1 MMDVHKRFND
11 VMNEIVKEWKKKDEV
26 EGVYVYGALPRGT
39 LTANSTL
46 DLCVVWNA
54 SEAPVQLLAEH
65 DGIRVDMTFLTPD
78 QIEGVIAGE
87 MDNEFKIAEVIG
99 RLRVAK
105 VVFDRN
111 KRLKEWQERVAE
123 YQWPENVIQSVKK
136 RAIHLLDEASKSEMR
151 EDIVDAIELVRNAL
165 FDLGRVIIMR
175 NNQFDI
181 IRPTDVLTEVRM
193 LDPITYQ
200 LFLRTFKLRGMEEE
214 EIMDVLEDLNHW
226 LEVAED
232 RLADSTV
239 DGTEPIE
246 LLSHAQ
252 RGYHRAREMTIEG
265 DYELAVLEM
274 RRSLH
279 NLGKAL
285 LSLHG
290 IRTDD
295 LTVLVN
301 GLRENESEYFG
312 QIFEEYGGF
321 DFQLKGVNRSIAEAR
336 FIAQRI

>member
-1 MMDVHKRFND
+1 MMDVYRRFNN
-11 VMNEIVKEWKKKDEV
+11 VMDEIVKEWKEKDNV

-46 DLCVVWNA
+46 DLCVIWNEE
-54 SEAPVQLLAEH
+54 EAPVQLLAEH
-65 DGIRVDMTFLTPD
+65 NNVRVDMTFLTPM
-78 QIEGVIAGE
+78 QIEGVLNGE
-87 MDNEFKIAEVIG
+87 VTDAFKIAEVIE
-99 RLRVAK
+99 RLREAK
-105 VVFDRN
+105 VVFDRQ
-111 KRLKEWQERVAE
+111 KRLKEWQERVKE
-123 YQWPENVIQSVKK
+123 YKWPEKVIQSVKE

-151 EDIVDAIELVRNAL
+151 EDIVDAIELTRNAL

-226 LEVAED
+226 LGVTED
-232 RLADSTV
+232 RLADSEV
-239 DGTEPIE
+239 AETEAIE

-252 RGYHRAREMTIEG
+252 RGYHRARELTIEG
-265 DYELAVLEM
+265 DYELAVLEL

-285 LSLHG
+285 LALQG
-290 IRTDD
+290 IRTHD
-295 LTVLVN
+295 LTILVS
-301 GLRENESEYFG
+301 GLRENEPEYFD

-321 DFQLKGVNRSIAEAR
+321 DFQIKGVNRSIAEAR